1 MGEILS
7 GKQLALT
14 YKKELRDLIKAQT
27 DIGKRAPSL
36 ISLVIGEDGG
46 SLSYIKGQKKVS
58 EEIGVKYEVRSF
70 PSATSEDMLIEEI
83 KKYNEDKSIDGIIL
97 QLPLPQSFD
106 EEKVISTINK
116 EKDVDGLTDLNLGS
130 FYKGNDAFIPCTA
143 RGVLELIKSCEKNL
157 VGKKTVVIGRS
168 NIVGK
173 PVATLLTAES
183 STVTI
188 CHSKTVDLNS
198 LCKEADI
205 IVSAIGRPGFITK
218 EFVKE
223 GAIIIDV
230 GTTMVEGKVKGD
242 VDFEAVIEKAKYVS
256 PVPGGVGAMTT
267 TMLMKNTCDAWLK
280 NV

>member
-46 SLSYIKGQKKVS
+46 SLSYIKEQKKVS

-97 QLPLPQSFD
+97 QLPLPQTFD
-106 EEKVISTINK
+106 EEKVISIINK

>member
-97 QLPLPQSFD
+97 QLPLPQTFD
-106 EEKVISTINK
+106 EEKVISIINK

>member
-97 QLPLPQSFD
+97 QLPLPQTFD

>member
-157 VGKKTVVIGRS
+157 VGKNTVVIGRS

>member
-70 PSATSEDMLIEEI
+70 PSATSEEMLIEEI